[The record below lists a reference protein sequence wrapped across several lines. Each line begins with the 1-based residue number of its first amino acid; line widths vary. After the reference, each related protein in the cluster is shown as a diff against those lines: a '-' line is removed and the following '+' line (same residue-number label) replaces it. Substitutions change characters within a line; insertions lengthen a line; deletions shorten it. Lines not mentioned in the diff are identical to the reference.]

1 MSHKLATCELRDF
14 LYRLDRRFIIIQPIL
29 LDIIIQNRPIL
40 QHQSKL
46 CIVYHRKIRP
56 RTFYMIQQLK
66 NLSDRLFVI
75 CRQKLFQNGSD
86 MYAALFKFPAFP
98 FIIHH
103 LRNKPA
109 SIKII
114 DNKSQIFRKQIEK
127 LLVIHILKRF
137 CHT

>member
-46 CIVYHRKIRP
+46 RIIYHRKIRP

-66 NLSDRLFVI
+66 NLSDCLFVI

-98 FIIHH
+98 FIIHN
-103 LRNKPA
+103 LRNKPV

-114 DNKSQIFRKQIEK
+114 DNKSQIFRK
-127 LLVIHILKRF
+127 
-137 CHT
+137 